1 MYTFAVSAEFLVTIV
16 AGFLALALDYFP
28 GLAAW
33 FDGLLSVVKR
43 QVVAGLIIGF
53 ALVIFAGQCLA
64 VFATNLVCDMKGFLD
79 LLQII
84 FLAIT
89 VNQGVHM
96 LLKPSAG
103 LKARMFAKK

>member
-1 MYTFAVSAEFLVTIV
+1 MYTFTVSAEFLLTLV
-16 AGFLALALDYFP
+16 AAVLALVFDYFP
-28 GLAAW
+28 GIAGW
-33 FDGLLSVVKR
+33 FDGLAAVVKR

-53 ALVIFAGQCLA
+53 ALVIFASQCLA
-64 VFATNLVCDMKGFLD
+64 VFVTNLVCDTKGFLD

-96 LLKPSAG
+96 LLKPTHAF
-103 LKARMFAKK
+103 KTRMFAKK

>member
-1 MYTFAVSAEFLVTIV
+1 MYMFTVSAEFLTTIV
-16 AGFLALALDYFP
+16 ASFLALALDYFP

-33 FDGLLSVVKR
+33 FDALAATVKR

-64 VFATNLVCDMKGFLD
+64 VFVTNLVCDTKGFLD

-96 LLKPSAG
+96 LLKPNAA
-103 LKARMFAKK
+103 LKVRMFAKK